1 MPEVDVPGLRPPGD
15 DLKYIPESKCLFPD
29 NVRRIACPI
38 GIIQNVLELCQ
49 GAALVRDGCQD
60 PAREIL
66 PVELVNTRRCRRE
79 PRQTPDRCCRETFIS
94 LFRVLY
100 VA

>member
-15 DLKYIPESKCLFPD
+15 DLKYIPESECLFPD
-29 NVRRIACPI
+29 NVRRIACPV
-38 GIIQNVLELCQ
+38 GIIQNVLEFCQ
-49 GAALVRDGCQD
+49 GAALVRDRCQD
-60 PAREIL
+60 PAGQIL
-66 PVELVNTRRCRRE
+66 PVELVNTRRCKRE
-79 PRQTPDRCCRETFIS
+79 SRQTLYLCRETFIM